1 MRLFQKERYF
11 NLFYASLLTGRA
23 VICNHIN
30 LASYLVMTGKSCST
44 SSHKMVDSVLNSLT
58 EYIQEMQDQKRLFHS
73 KIMMVFKQQAFSL
86 KEASRCLFKNAIP

>member
-1 MRLFQKERYF
+1 
-11 NLFYASLLTGRA
+11 
-23 VICNHIN
+23 
-30 LASYLVMTGKSCST
+30 
-44 SSHKMVDSVLNSLT
+44 MVDSVLNSLT